1 MLPAINTA
9 TTSAY
14 TAMIP
19 DMTTGIRD
27 CYGDQQDCSIAI
39 CL

>member
-1 MLPAINTA
+1 MLPAIKTA

-27 CYGDQQDCSIAI
+27 YASGQTNFPMCVRA
-39 CL
+39 